1 MGGQQM
7 GLLVP
12 HLQSLSFIPACWE
25 HPKEGLAMIY
35 ASWEVEAWGPPMP
48 CCVHRGSRSRVWEP

>member
-1 MGGQQM
+1 M

-12 HLQSLSFIPACWE
+12 HLQSLSFILACWE
-25 HPKEGLAMIY
+25 HPKEGLAMIN
-35 ASWEVEAWGPPMP
+35 ASWEVEAWGHPMP